1 MSIIIK
7 SGSSANTAAVDADN
21 NLQTNL
27 PIVPAQAGYAAML
40 SCVDEGSTTGT
51 RVTREP
57 EATTDYRLR
66 VGMDSVL
73 LSEAFLGTALNT
85 AQWFQSLTTMTL
97 TVSGGFARLN
107 AGSSLTSGH
116 LAILRSYRTFPLYGS
131 FPTYFETTAVITGVQ
146 ANAVVEIGAGLVA
159 GTSAPTDGVFFRWA
173 SGEFRCVI
181 NNAGVETQSGVLTS
195 PSVNERHKYSIV
207 VGQDG
212 VEFWVD
218 DVLQVIIPTP
228 AGLDSPTA
236 SNSQPMVYRV
246 YNNNTVAQAVQIL
259 VADCFAT
266 LGDTQ
271 TGKPWPHVLAGLGGG
286 SYQGQTGGTMG
297 TTANYANSAAP
308 ASATGATNTTAGYAT
323 LGGQWQI
330 AAPAGAETDLILF
343 AFQVPAA
350 SNAISG
356 KNLYVTG
363 IRIDAVNTGAA
374 VATTATIMQ
383 WGLGVGATAVTM
395 ATAEGAGTKA
405 SRRLTL
411 GYQSFP
417 VGAAIGAQA
426 TPIDVNFDAPLFVE
440 AGNYLH
446 VLLKIPVGTATGSQI
461 LRGVVFVNGY
471 FE

>member
-7 SGSSANTAAVDADN
+7 SGDSANVAWVDSN
-21 NLQTNL
+21 GNLQTNL
-27 PIVPAQAGYAAML
+27 PTVPALSGYAAVL
-40 SCVDEGSTTGT
+40 SCVDEGDITGT
-51 RVTREP
+51 RVTREL
-57 EATTDYRLR
+57 EATADYRLR

-73 LSEAFLGTALNT
+73 LSEAFLGGALNT
-85 AQWFQSLTTMTL
+85 AQWFQSLSSMSL
-97 TVSGGFARLN
+97 SVSGGFARLN
-107 AGSSLTSGH
+107 SANALASGNS
-116 LAILRSYRTFPLYGS
+116 AIMRSYRTFPLYGS
-131 FPTYFETTAVITGVQ
+131 FLTYFETTAVITGVQ
-146 ANAVVEIGAGLVA
+146 ANAVVEIGAGLVS

-181 NNAGVETQSGVLTS
+181 NNAGVETQSAVLPS
-195 PSVNERHKYSIV
+195 PSVNVRHKYSIV
-207 VGQDG
+207 AGQDA

-218 DVLQVIIPTP
+218 DELRVIIPTP

-246 YNNNTVAQAVQIL
+246 YNANTVAQAVQIL

-271 TGKPWPHVLAGLGGG
+271 TGKAWPDVLAGMGGG

-297 TTANYANSAAP
+297 TTANYANSAIP
-308 ASATGATNTTAGYAT
+308 ATGTPSNAGAGYAT

-330 AAPAGAETDLILF
+330 AGTAGAETDLILF

-350 SNAISG
+350 TNSNSG
-356 KNLYVTG
+356 KNLYITG
-363 IRIDAVNTGAA
+363 LRIDTINTGAA
-374 VATTATIMQ
+374 VATTATVLQ
-383 WGLGVGATAVTM
+383 WGVGIGSTAVTM
-395 ATAEGAGTKA
+395 GTNEGPGTKA
-405 SRRLTL
+405 ARRLAL
-411 GYQSFP
+411 GYQTFP

-426 TPIDVNFDAPLFVE
+426 TPIDTQFRTPLFVE

-446 VLLKIPVGTATGSQI
+446 VLVKVPIGTATASQI
-461 LRGVVFVNGY
+461 LRGVVSVNGY